1 MATNIIDAFIVTFGL
16 DARGYKTGE
25 REVRDSLKR
34 TKEEAKST
42 FDDFEDRGKKG
53 GVALRQLANEAA
65 SFFLVLAGA
74 NSMKDFALGLIHS
87 EAEAGRLADRLNM
100 LPSKVVAWQQAV
112 KGVGGNPGDAS
123 AALSSLADASQNFQL
138 TGTTGN
144 DAVFRRLGIDRD
156 TLKRGDPTEML
167 LKIAAAGEK
176 LSKPE
181 FNNLLGRLGMSPN
194 MITLL
199 MQGRGELE
207 KTLKV
212 AEAHA
217 DVTERDVK
225 AAQQFEKALADLT
238 NTIQGLAR
246 GPLTELVEGLNDL
259 LTNADGA
266 TGKLIGLSQVGR
278 KWALAMAEIKA
289 AREGRWDDF
298 YDLLRQDYTDTT
310 GATRNGMTPG
320 GDANGALSGKNRNAS
335 SSPMFGILSQGISA
349 YSAALQG
356 ANPSGTARPSDS
368 FIQNYLKRSGFTDEQ
383 SRGIWA
389 GIRAE
394 GGGLG
399 QAANGAFGIGQWLGP
414 RKKALLAQYGRA
426 PSLEQQLAFM
436 VSELK
441 GGDHG
446 GPSVG
451 RQATADHTLLAYILK
466 FMRPQGAHNEHYL
479 DAVRDIQRGRN
490 ALAGRSGT
498 TNIGT
503 INVHTRATDA
513 PGIARSIGP
522 ALKFRH
528 TINQANSGMAP

>member
-1 MATNIIDAFIVTFGL
+1 MGTNIIDAFVVSFGI
-16 DARGYKTGE
+16 DARQYKTGE

-53 GVALRQLANEAA
+53 GVALRKLANEAA

-87 EAEAGRLADRLNM
+87 EAEAGRLADRLGM

-123 AALSSLADASQNFQL
+123 AALSALADASQNFQL

-156 TLKRGDPTEML
+156 TIKRGDPTEML

-181 FNNLLGRLGMSPN
+181 FNNLLGRLGMSPG

-217 DVTERDVK
+217 NVTERDVK

-246 GPLTELVEGLNDL
+246 GPLTQLVEGLNDL

-266 TGKLIGLSQVGR
+266 TGKLIGLSQAGR

-289 AREGRWDDF
+289 AREGRWDDLG
-298 YDLLRQDYTDTT
+298 DLLRQDFTDTT

-320 GDANGALSGKNRNAS
+320 GDANGKFRNGGGGMTPQQSALWESLSAQAAAIGSKGRSGQS
-335 SSPMFGILSQGISA
+335 G
-349 YSAALQG
+349 G
-356 ANPSGTARPSDS
+356 AHDS

-394 GGGLG
+394 GGTTGM
-399 QAANGAFGIGQWLGP
+399 AKNGAFGIGQWRGSRAKSLF
-414 RKKALLAQYGRA
+414 AQYGRA
-426 PSLEQQLAFM
+426 PTLEQQMAFL
-436 VSELK
+436 VSELH
-441 GGDHG
+441 GGDPG
-446 GPSVG
+446 GAAVK
-451 RQATADHTLLAYILK
+451 RQTTADQTLLAYILK
-466 FMRPQGAHNEHYL
+466 FMRPQGARNEHYM
-479 DAVRDIQRGRN
+479 DAVRDVQRGRN
-490 ALAGRSGT
+490 ALAGRGGT

-513 PGIARSIGP
+513 PGIARSIGG

-528 TINQANSGMAP
+528 TINQANSGIAP